1 MPVDHLKLSPRI
13 LSRRGNIPKPC
24 ACQVERY
31 LPLVC
36 QKPPSDA
43 YPSYGHEYRTLPKW
57 EDPARREIAAYTV
70 APALIRKPAPPLL
83 YLPFINEND
92 KGNDRKQSAAAICGN
107 KAFLRTGLHWRDVLV
122 SFLKYSVHPDDL
134 AVRAPSGARSD
145 RRRCLN

>member
-1 MPVDHLKLSPRI
+1 MATNTEL
-13 LSRRGNIPKPC
+13 C
-24 ACQVERY
+24 
-31 LPLVC
+31 
-36 QKPPSDA
+36 
-43 YPSYGHEYRTLPKW
+43 PKW